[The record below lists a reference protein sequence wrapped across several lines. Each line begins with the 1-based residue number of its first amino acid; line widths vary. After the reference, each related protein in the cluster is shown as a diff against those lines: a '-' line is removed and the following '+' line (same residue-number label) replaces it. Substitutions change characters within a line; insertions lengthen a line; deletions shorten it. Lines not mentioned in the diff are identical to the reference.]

1 MSSTQK
7 NFALPLAFIGIM
19 FFAIGFALGIN
30 SVLIPVLQGSFGIT
44 SAESYLIIV
53 ATFLTGRRNVQTE
66 SNGKHGE

>member
-30 SVLIPVLQGSFGIT
+30 SVLIPVLQGSLGIT
-44 SAESYLIIV
+44 SAESYLISLPLSYLSSSSAIR
-53 ATFLTGRRNVQTE
+53 LR
-66 SNGKHGE
+66 

>member
-30 SVLIPVLQGSFGIT
+30 SVLIQVLQGSLGIT
-44 SAESYLIIV
+44 
-53 ATFLTGRRNVQTE
+53 
-66 SNGKHGE
+66 